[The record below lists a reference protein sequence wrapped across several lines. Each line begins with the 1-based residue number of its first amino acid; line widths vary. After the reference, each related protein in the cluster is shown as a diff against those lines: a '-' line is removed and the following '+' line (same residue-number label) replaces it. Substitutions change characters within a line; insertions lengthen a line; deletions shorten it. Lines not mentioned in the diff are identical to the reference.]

1 MGHYV
6 YRYIHPLHPWLYVG
20 KCNSNLRD
28 RINKHESDPSDN
40 ISREHLKELKEST
53 IYFVELDSEAESAL
67 VERYLINE
75 HSPMLNV
82 RYEGL
87 TVLQRYQAK
96 ELIKR
101 HNQYH
106 PGWTKFDRAK
116 IYEKRIT
123 LSKQFIK
130 KSRYSFSTVEQ
141 RAFMYIL
148 MRANEFRYN
157 GDAGMLTVHFSL
169 DDYFAHVITSRGG
182 QSSRSATNALLELAC
197 KRIPIMTSVGKEYE
211 LRGIIGKP
219 VIGADRI
226 VGVQLNPLF
235 ASYCNMTSQI
245 DYNANTVMHF
255 THKYSAR
262 LYEIML
268 AYKPEGEQKWT
279 YTAYDGN
286 ELAKMMA
293 TTNRNSNKSINDA
306 IEEIN
311 NISDI
316 SIELQQNII
325 PATFV
330 CTMKN
335 RFVLDNPEVK

>member
-1 MGHYV
+1 M
-6 YRYIHPLHPWLYVG
+6 
-20 KCNSNLRD
+20 
-28 RINKHESDPSDN
+28 
-40 ISREHLKELKEST
+40 
-53 IYFVELDSEAESAL
+53 
-67 VERYLINE
+67 
-75 HSPMLNV
+75 
-82 RYEGL
+82 
-87 TVLQRYQAK
+87 
-96 ELIKR
+96 IKR

-106 PGWTKFDRAK
+106 PGWTRFDRAK

-123 LSKQFIK
+123 LSKRFIK
-130 KSRYSFSTVEQ
+130 NSRYSFSTVEQ
-141 RAFMYIL
+141 RAFMYVL
-148 MRANEFRYN
+148 MKANEFRYN
-157 GDAGMLTVHFSL
+157 GDAGMLTIHFSL

-182 QSSRSATNALLELAC
+182 QSNRSAINALLELAC
-197 KRIPIMTSVGKEYE
+197 KRIPIITSAGKEYE
-211 LRGIIGKP
+211 LHGIVDKP

-293 TTNRNSNKSINDA
+293 TTNRNSNKSINEA

-316 SIELQQNII
+316 NIELQQNII

-330 CTMKN
+330 CTTKN
-335 RFVLDNPEVK
+335 RFVLDNSEVK